1 MRKRDNTVA
10 EMRMGSMSL
19 TPEYACDKEY
29 FNSSLPLHTIV
40 GKIKRRP
47 PVQTVTDHILFPGGK
62 TSSCPLSGQFS
73 VSMKQSDFSL
83 AVKPDILSTSESSSS
98 SCLVPY
104 SLYMGCTNPARRDM
118 VFTACQEGMRES
130 STHMCITQWKEG
142 EKHFFIS
149 RTESRA
155 RYVCYSYREVGDMLM
170 VDMMGQQCSVGE
182 LGSFTFN
189 ITKISDCSNINR
201 SDVISP
207 GMSIMLLNVFWY
219 VFGR

>member
-1 MRKRDNTVA
+1 
-10 EMRMGSMSL
+10 
-19 TPEYACDKEY
+19 
-29 FNSSLPLHTIV
+29 
-40 GKIKRRP
+40 
-47 PVQTVTDHILFPGGK
+47 
-62 TSSCPLSGQFS
+62 
-73 VSMKQSDFSL
+73 
-83 AVKPDILSTSESSSS
+83 
-98 SCLVPY
+98 
-104 SLYMGCTNPARRDM
+104 M

-149 RTESRA
+149 RTDSRA

-207 GMSIMLLNVFWY
+207 GMSIMLIIVFWY